1 MQLPGGGF
9 NTRLFVC
16 YEIFRFVRNVIGGIQ
31 SPTSLSSV
39 GAERAALGVSGLPSS
54 LCGTRV
60 KTREVFAEV
69 GPAAPS
75 VLLGHL
81 AGQGM

>member
-1 MQLPGGGF
+1 M
-9 NTRLFVC
+9 V
-16 YEIFRFVRNVIGGIQ
+16 
-31 SPTSLSSV
+31 SSHPRHCLQWV
-39 GAERAALGVSGLPSS
+39 LRGAALGVSGLPSS

-60 KTREVFAEV
+60 KTREVFAEM
-69 GPAAPS
+69 GLAAPS